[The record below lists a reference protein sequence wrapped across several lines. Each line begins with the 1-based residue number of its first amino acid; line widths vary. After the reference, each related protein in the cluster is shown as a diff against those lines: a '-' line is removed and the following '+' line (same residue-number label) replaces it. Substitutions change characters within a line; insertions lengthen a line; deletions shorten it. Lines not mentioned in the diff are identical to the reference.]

1 MSMSIIMT
9 TTMRSMNI
17 NHDMITK
24 NMNITM
30 TMTTI
35 MRSMT
40 KTAPAAVMITII
52 ITIIMQMR
60 YLQAGA
66 RRHLISLQKS
76 RLRKC

>member
-1 MSMSIIMT
+1 MTRTAPVAAMIMT
-9 TTMRSMNI
+9 
-17 NHDMITK
+17 MITK

-66 RRHLISLQKS
+66 RRRLISLQKS